1 MSDEDSSAEA
11 FKGLND
17 ESRRRHG
24 QRAGRRADISGEKSS
39 AFGRGRGRGG
49 GKGRR
54 GRGGRIGRGGKGIKK
69 GLRKPIEPTPEFKA
83 LHSQATLAFINH
95 NYEEAEDLTLQALL
109 INPEMYPAHNLLSE
123 IHAARGDKE
132 KALSAAWNGAHT
144 RPRDPEMWSRIAR
157 LILERDD
164 EDRDSTLRDAVYCYN
179 RVLYVDSSNAEA
191 RYQRAALNHELGHNR
206 KAASEYEQLIKQLP
220 HDTTVLRHLAEI
232 YIDLDEPDRALRHY
246 DATIHHFQLVEP
258 CDVTSFT
265 WSDVN
270 IVCELY
276 GVQRR
281 YDEGVTV
288 LKTLS
293 RWLLGRAKERCWE
306 SFDEDDRE
314 WDLEDQPRRSGLPG
328 FVPGKHDV
336 TSYGDGLPLELRV
349 KLGVFRLKSED
360 RNLME
365 ATASTSS

>member
-17 ESRRRHG
+17 ESRLRHG

-39 AFGRGRGRGG
+39 ASGRGRGR

-54 GRGGRIGRGGKGIKK
+54 GRGGRVGRGGKGIKK

-232 YIDLDEPDRALRHY
+232 YIDLDEPDSALRHY
-246 DATIHHFQLVEP
+246 EATIHHFQLVEP

-349 KLGVFRLKSED
+349 KLGVFRLKSEN

-365 ATASTSS
+365 AIASTSS